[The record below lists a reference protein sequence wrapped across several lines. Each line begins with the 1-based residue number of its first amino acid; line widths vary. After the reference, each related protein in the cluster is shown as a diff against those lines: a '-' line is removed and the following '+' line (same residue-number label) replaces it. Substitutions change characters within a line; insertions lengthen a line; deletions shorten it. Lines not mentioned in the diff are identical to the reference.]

1 MAFCEN
7 RLRIKSKTF
16 QEILAEE
23 SYLRDLK
30 NRFPIES
37 RAWNS
42 VWDQLDRVLARKAAY
57 ERAVERRRMENGEE
71 VYRLF

>member
-7 RLRIKSKTF
+7 KMKIKSKAF

-30 NRFPIES
+30 NRFPIQS
-37 RAWNS
+37 SAWNS

-57 ERAVERRRMENGEE
+57 ERAVERRMMERGE
-71 VYRLF
+71 VPRLF